1 MEVNMT
7 KLIFTVENGRTI
19 CNDCPFASGDS
30 FGSFVC
36 GKDENSNLYNL
47 DCKKYD
53 LSTLL
58 LINEE
63 E

>member
-1 MEVNMT
+1 MA
-7 KLIFTVENGRTI
+7 KLIFTVEKGSTI

-30 FGSFVC
+30 FGSFEC
-36 GKDENSNLYNL
+36 GKDEYSHLYNL

-58 LINEE
+58 LIKEE